1 MFLNPIDWPEGKKS
15 AASVTFDI
23 DADSLIRTARPDD
36 AELRLQ
42 PISMGRYGPTVAV
55 PRILASYR
63 RLGLT
68 QTFFMPAWVMQAYPA
83 TVDAILKDGHEIGH
97 HSWMHEDPMG
107 HSDEVEAE
115 LFERAMEVHV
125 AMTGRKPRGYR
136 APVYA
141 ITPAMVD
148 RLIEHDFLYDSSM
161 MADDL
166 PYLVETPK
174 GGLVEVPPHWGTD
187 DWPPFAHFEEIEY
200 LMPVRAPSDGIRA
213 FAEEFDA
220 MYEAGGFWMPVLH
233 PFLTGRLARWREMEK
248 LIVRALETGN
258 VWFAPMEAIASH
270 ALENRKTLR
279 VERLEDY
286 VATGTA

>member
-15 AASVTFDI
+15 AACVTFDI

-68 QTFFMPAWVMQAYPA
+68 QTFFMPAWVMQNYPE
-83 TVDAILKDGHEIGH
+83 TVEAILKDGHEIGH

-125 AMTGRKPRGYR
+125 SMTGRKPRGYR

-148 RLIEHDFLYDSSM
+148 RLIDHGFLYDSSM

-166 PYLVETPK
+166 PYRVETPK
-174 GGLVEVPPHWGTD
+174 GSLIEVPPHWGTD
-187 DWPPFAHFEEIEY
+187 DWPPFAHFEEIDY
-200 LMPVRAPSDGIRA
+200 LMPVRAPSDGIPPSPRNSTRCTRL
-213 FAEEFDA
+213 
-220 MYEAGGFWMPVLH
+220 AGSGCRCCIPSS
-233 PFLTGRLARWREMEK
+233 PAASPAGARWR
-248 LIVRALETGN
+248 
-258 VWFAPMEAIASH
+258 S
-270 ALENRKTLR
+270 
-279 VERLEDY
+279 
-286 VATGTA
+286 

>member
-15 AASVTFDI
+15 AACVTFDI

-68 QTFFMPAWVMQAYPA
+68 QTFFMPAWVMQTYPA
-83 TVDAILKDGHEIGH
+83 TVEAILKDGHEIGH
-97 HSWMHEDPMG
+97 HSWKVKDPMG

-125 AMTGRKPRGYR
+125 RMTGRKPRGYR

-148 RLIEHDFLYDSSM
+148 RLIANGFLYDSSM

-166 PYLVETPK
+166 PYRVETPK
-174 GGLVEVPPHWGTD
+174 GSLIEVPPHWGTD
-187 DWPPFAHFEEIEY
+187 DWPPFAHFEEIDY

-248 LIVRALETGN
+248 LIERALETGN

-286 VATGTA
+286 AAAGTS